1 MHYFYYLCSGKSKKE
16 MKTKLLQNCGDYLI
30 IDRKSEK
37 KVRNRYYYEGHFEG
51 YSRTIY
57 FRLDSAQ
64 YGNVSNPDKRD
75 EYGFLCDESAVDSNI
90 YFVWKNM
97 ARRCYDKKCQAY
109 PNYGG
114 IGVTVSDE
122 FKIYSNFKNWYIQ
135 ESDGNSSLEL
145 DKDCLSY
152 LNDIPKTYSKD
163 TCILIPPELNTFIST
178 IGKGIYLTKSSSYC
192 VRLRRKFKKINKN
205 FKTYKEAAEFKKKE
219 DIEYLE
225 LLLGNYDLSINVK
238 NIIREYVKVFRY

>member
-1 MHYFYYLCSGKSKKE
+1 ME
-16 MKTKLLQNCGDYLI
+16 TRILQNCGDYLI
-30 IDRKSEK
+30 IDGKSEK
-37 KVRNRYYYEGHFEG
+37 KVRSRYYYEGHFEG

-75 EYGFLCDESAVDSNI
+75 EYGFLCDEDVVDSNI

-97 ARRCYDKKCQAY
+97 ARRCYDKRCQAY

-114 IGVTVSDE
+114 IGVTVSEE
-122 FKIYSNFKNWYIQ
+122 FKTYSNFKNWYIQ
-135 ESDGNSSLEL
+135 ESGGNRFLEL

-152 LNDIPKTYSKD
+152 LSNVPKVYSRD

-178 IGKGIYLTKSSSYC
+178 IGKGIYLTKSNTYC
-192 VRLRRKFKKINKN
+192 VRLRRRLKRVNKN
-205 FKTYKEAAEFKKKE
+205 FKTYTEAVDFKKE
-219 DIEYLE
+219 TDIEYLE
-225 LLLGNYDLSINVK
+225 LLLTNYDLPINIK
-238 NIIREYVKVFRY
+238 NIIREYVKVFEYSSDL

>member
-1 MHYFYYLCSGKSKKE
+1 
-16 MKTKLLQNCGDYLI
+16 MKTRILQNCGDYLI

-75 EYGFLCDESAVDSNI
+75 EYGFLCDEKVVDSNI

-97 ARRCYDKKCQAY
+97 ARRCFDKKCQAY

-114 IGVTVSDE
+114 IEVTVSDE
-122 FKIYSNFKNWYIQ
+122 FKTYSNFKNWYIQ
-135 ESDGNSSLEL
+135 ESKGDSSLEL

-152 LNDIPKTYSKD
+152 LHNIPKVYSKN
-163 TCILIPPELNTFIST
+163 TCILIPHELNTFIST
-178 IGKGIYLTKSSSYC
+178 IGKGIYLTKSSTYC
-192 VRLRRKFKKINKN
+192 VRLRRKLEKVNKN
-205 FKTYKEAAEFKKKE
+205 FKTYTEAVEFKRKR
-219 DIEYLE
+219 DIKYLE
-225 LLLGNYDLSINVK
+225 LILNNYDLPINTK
-238 NIIREYVKVFRY
+238 DIIRKYVKVFKYPSNLQ